1 MYFFPDLIYFPTTWF
16 KPGCLMKVH
25 LRSDRMLPLVIA
37 IAVFTSGPVSAQS
50 APPHSAPADW
60 GPISINLEEYDYP
73 YPVEYMNF
81 SVYGKNV
88 RIAYMDV
95 APTGPANGRTVIFHH
110 GGYYYSWYWEDQIRA
125 LSEKGYRVIAKDRL
139 GWGKSSKPDIPYS
152 INLWASNTARLMDH
166 LGIEQAALVGHSIG
180 GQMVTRFAFLFP
192 DRITHL
198 VTVNQVGLTDRR
210 GGRGF
215 EPLTGEVDANPDMDA
230 VYASLLR
237 WAEENYVKWSPD
249 YLEHMRIRYGQRLS
263 GDWPRMA
270 YISRLTGHMRSMDT
284 VVNDWRHIETP
295 TLILGGQEDYPTYA
309 EEARHAAS
317 IFPNGEAVLI
327 PNVGHNPHEEAPD
340 RVNAELIRF
349 LGT

>member
-1 MYFFPDLIYFPTTWF
+1 
-16 KPGCLMKVH
+16 
-25 LRSDRMLPLVIA
+25 
-37 IAVFTSGPVSAQS
+37 
-50 APPHSAPADW
+50 
-60 GPISINLEEYDYP
+60 
-73 YPVEYMNF
+73 MNF
-81 SVYGKNV
+81 SVYGKDV
-88 RIAYMDV
+88 RLAYMDV

-125 LSEKGYRVIAKDRL
+125 LSEEGYRVIAKDRL

-180 GQMVTRFAFLFP
+180 GQMVTRFAFLYP
-192 DRITHL
+192 ERITHL

-215 EPLTGEVDANPDMDA
+215 EPLTGEIDADPDMDD

-237 WAEENYVKWSPD
+237 WAERNYVKWRPD

-270 YISRLTGHMRSMDT
+270 YIGTLTGHMRGMDT
-284 VVNDWRHIETP
+284 VVNDWQYIETP
-295 TLILGGQEDYPTYA
+295 TLILGGEADYPAYA
-309 EEARHAAS
+309 EESRNAAG
-317 IFPNGEAVLI
+317 IFPNGDVILI

-340 RVNAELIRF
+340 KVNAELIRF
-349 LGT
+349 LGS